1 MLPLSFMPKNKKLRI
16 FQRSTSLQNHKNT
29 IQHVIIHIPA
39 RPNPLPPLFTFLLLI
54 YFCFFISVSM
64 ACKRSSIGG
73 WVYVMAE

>member
-1 MLPLSFMPKNKKLRI
+1 MLPLPFMPKTKSYAYFRGARLCRI
-16 FQRSTSLQNHKNT
+16 TKNT

-54 YFCFFISVSM
+54 YFCLFISVSM